1 MIEVSVKDFGPII
14 RGTVEL
20 KPLTIFVGPSNTG
33 KSYMATLVYALERSL
48 GRRAI
53 EPYEGFVDYET
64 LRYAEDDTLGLLQGL
79 KNKLGV
85 DDRIANAI
93 GSWVED
99 RVPGAGE
106 TAEPQV
112 ATLPG
117 EVQSLVERHMERSVR
132 SAGKVLGEELQR
144 CYGPMSD
151 IRRRGS
157 GATGLRIAVERDA
170 PLLRASYEADEDS
183 LTPSPQSEWDVS
195 TTPVTT
201 ARKTIDGIRMV
212 EGRLRPESQVT
223 FESLVFLS
231 LVVEAAAETL
241 FADFIDTCYYLP
253 AARSG
258 IALGHKAIAG
268 SIVKQSSSAR
278 ALDGAVLPG
287 IVADFISHMLD
298 MERFAVWR
306 GGEASATRRAWRTED
321 AVDFLERKVIR
332 GKVDIDLGRDATRPT
347 TLYDPF
353 EGQPEA
359 GRFPV
364 DRTSSM
370 VSELAPVVLFLRYL
384 VRPGS
389 LVVLEEPESHLHPA
403 GQRQMARGIVRL
415 VNAGVK
421 VIITTHSDYFV
432 GQINNLLKLSSVS
445 KQKWEKEGYE
455 ASDCLKPEN
464 VSAYHFVIDDDFGGS
479 VIEKLEIEPDFG
491 IDEQE
496 FTKVAEDLYEETVSL
511 QGIRDE

>member
-1 MIEVSVKDFGPII
+1 MIKVSVEDFGPIVS
-14 RGTVEL
+14 GTVEL

-48 GRRAI
+48 GRRAT
-53 EPYEGFVDYET
+53 EPYEGFVNYET
-64 LRYAEDDTLGLLQGL
+64 LKYAKGDTTGLFQGL
-79 KNKLGV
+79 KSKLGV
-85 DDRIANAI
+85 DDRIASEI
-93 GSWVED
+93 GSWAENWVS
-99 RVPGAGE
+99 GAGE

-112 ATLPG
+112 ATLPR

-132 SAGKVLGEELQR
+132 SAGKLLGEELQR

-183 LTPSPQSEWDVS
+183 LTPSPESEWDVS
-195 TTPVTT
+195 TTPVIT
-201 ARKTIDGIRMV
+201 AKKTIDGVRAV
-212 EGRLRPESQVT
+212 EGRLSPESQVT
-223 FESLVFLS
+223 FESLVFQS
-231 LVVEAAAETL
+231 LVIEAAADTL

-268 SIVKQSSSAR
+268 SIIRRSSSPGP
-278 ALDGAVLPG
+278 LDGAVLPG
-287 IVADFISHMLD
+287 IVADFIAHMLE
-298 MERFAVWR
+298 MEQFAGWR
-306 GGEASATRRAWRTED
+306 GGEISAMRRAWRTQD
-321 AVDFLERKVIR
+321 VVDFMEREVLR
-332 GKVDIDLGRDATRPT
+332 GKVRIDPDRDATRPT
-347 TLYDPF
+347 TLYEPF
-353 EGQPEA
+353 EGQPDA

-370 VSELAPVVLFLRYL
+370 VSELAPVVLFLRHL
-384 VRPGS
+384 AWPGN

-403 GQRQMARGIVRL
+403 SQRQMARAIVRL
-415 VNAGVK
+415 VNAGMK

-432 GQINNLLKLSSVS
+432 GQINNLLKLSHASS
-445 KQKWEKEGYE
+445 GKLRKEGYTAE
-455 ASDCLKPEN
+455 DCLKPDDL
-464 VSAYHFVIDDDFGGS
+464 SAYHFRMDEGLGGS
-479 VIEKLEIEPDFG
+479 VVDKLEIDPGFG

-496 FTKVAEDLYEETVSL
+496 FASVSEALYEETVSL
-511 QGIRDE
+511 QRIRAT